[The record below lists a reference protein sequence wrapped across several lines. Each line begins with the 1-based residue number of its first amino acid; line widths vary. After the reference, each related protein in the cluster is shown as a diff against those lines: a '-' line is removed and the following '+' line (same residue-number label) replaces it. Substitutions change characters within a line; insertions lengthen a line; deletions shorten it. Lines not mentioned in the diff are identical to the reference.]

1 MGKRLVRMNEEENPK
16 PDRMLDCIGLFCPI
30 PIFNT
35 TQEMEKIEIGQV
47 LEMVTDDPAAVQDIP
62 RWAKRA
68 GHQFL
73 KLFKEGEHYHF
84 LLRKGKE

>member
-1 MGKRLVRMNEEENPK
+1 MNDNEKEK
-16 PDRMLDCIGLFCPI
+16 ADSFLDCIGLFCPI

-35 TQEMEKIEIGQV
+35 TQEIEKIGTGQT

-73 KLFKEGEHYHF
+73 KLWKEGEHYHF
-84 LLRKGKE
+84 LIRKGT

>member
-1 MGKRLVRMNEEENPK
+1 
-16 PDRMLDCIGLFCPI
+16 
-30 PIFNT
+30 
-35 TQEMEKIEIGQV
+35 MEKIEIGQV

-73 KLFKEGEHYHF
+73 KLCKEGEHYHF
-84 LLRKGKE
+84 LIRKGT

>member
-1 MGKRLVRMNEEENPK
+1 
-16 PDRMLDCIGLFCPI
+16 
-30 PIFNT
+30 
-35 TQEMEKIEIGQV
+35 MEKLETGHT

-73 KLFKEGEHYHF
+73 KLWKEGEHFHF
-84 LLRKGKE
+84 LIRKGT